1 VESIP
6 NSDKLIGV
14 DSEISLTLLM
24 VVAESVNNERQK
36 QMSNRSAEES
46 KRKSMSKSQ
55 AWSCQGAYG
64 ILRSNTDIPVEKF
77 SVKTKTKIVSDFFE
91 PTKYQ
96 KSRNFVGCEVLR
108 N

>member
-6 NSDKLIGV
+6 VSDKLIGM
-14 DSEISLTLLM
+14 DSEISLALLK
-24 VVAESVNNERQK
+24 VVAKSVNNEMES
-36 QMSNRSAEES
+36 QMFNRNVEEPYS
-46 KRKSMSKSQ
+46 KSMSKSQ

-96 KSRNFVGCEVLR
+96 KSRNFVGCEV
-108 N
+108 